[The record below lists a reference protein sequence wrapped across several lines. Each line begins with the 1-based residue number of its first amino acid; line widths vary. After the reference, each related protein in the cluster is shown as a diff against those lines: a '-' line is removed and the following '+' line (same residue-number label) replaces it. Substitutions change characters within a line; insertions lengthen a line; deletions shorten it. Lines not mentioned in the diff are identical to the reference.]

1 MSFWSELEKRLSDCS
16 SDAPRELSLM
26 AEFVMGIKSHEF
38 LLHRVTKSLPEPSEE
53 QKRSLCK
60 MVESRLA
67 GEPLQYLLGTADFYG
82 RSFSVAPG
90 VLIPRFDT
98 EILVDTALS
107 VVSQGDSLL
116 DLCAGTGC
124 IGLTLGAEKHLSVT
138 AVEKYDDAFALL
150 QQNAQRIYPAA
161 RLIQGDVF
169 TYEPKETYD
178 IIVSNPPYIPTKD
191 LQTLS
196 PEVRKEPVTALDGG
210 DDGLHFYRAIIERYS
225 SCLKYGGYFL
235 FECGIGQGF
244 AIEQM
249 LLSNGFSQPVR
260 ASDYGGVVR
269 VVGAKK

>member
-1 MSFWSELEKRLSDCS
+1 MSYWFELETRLSDCS
-16 SDAPRELSLM
+16 ADAPRELSLM

-38 LLHRVTKSLPEPSEE
+38 FLQRLTKSLPDPSE
-53 QKRSLCK
+53 QDKKTLCK

-107 VVSQGDSLL
+107 LVSQGDSVL
-116 DLCAGTGC
+116 DLCAGSGC

-138 AVEKYDDAFALL
+138 AVEKYDDAFAIL
-150 QQNAQRIYPAA
+150 QLNSQRIYPAA
-161 RLIQGDVF
+161 RLVQGDIF
-169 TYEPKETYD
+169 SYEPDKTYD
-178 IIVSNPPYIPTKD
+178 IIVSNPPYIPTSD
-191 LQTLS
+191 LQTLF
-196 PEVRKEPVTALDGG
+196 PEVQKEPTTALDGG
-210 DDGLHFYRAIIERYS
+210 DDGLNFYRAIIARYAS
-225 SCLKYGGYFL
+225 HLRDGGYLL
-235 FECGIGQGF
+235 FECGIGQAF

-249 LLSNGFSQPVR
+249 LLSSGFSQPIRV
-260 ASDYGGVVR
+260 SDYGGVVR